1 MRRQHFC
8 IPGAHR
14 LTPLA
19 IPGTHDSRMTHAPMY
34 AFLANNDAKR
44 TCADNTSVFQGL
56 TDSIPGAHDSRMT
69 HAPMYIFL
77 TNNAAK
83 RTCADNTSVFQWLTD
98 SRPHW

>member
-19 IPGTHDSRMTHAPMY
+19 IPGAHDSRMTHAPGV
-34 AFLANNDAKR
+34 N
-44 TCADNTSVFQGL
+44 
-56 TDSIPGAHDSRMT
+56 DSRMT

-77 TNNAAK
+77 TNK
-83 RTCADNTSVFQWLTD
+83 QKQKSDTTSEDQLFMIRNFVFGPEKI
-98 SRPHW
+98 SSI